1 MDAYATVLVDIKEFE
16 GLFKRESLVLEES
29 YFSIL
34 ELTILTNVE
43 LDHSEEHKVL
53 KLSLFFKLLSLL
65 LFLANLLLSLF
76 LLQSDPL
83 LFSLNLLVDLFSL
96 LLGLTLLLVTLLLSL
111 RRSKVVSGLFGTF
124 SH

>member
-29 YFSIL
+29 HFSIL